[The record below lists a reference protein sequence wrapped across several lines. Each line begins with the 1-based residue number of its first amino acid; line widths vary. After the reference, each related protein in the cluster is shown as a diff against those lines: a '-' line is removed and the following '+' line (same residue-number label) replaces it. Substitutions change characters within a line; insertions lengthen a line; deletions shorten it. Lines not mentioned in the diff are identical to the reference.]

1 MTNKKKVFVVAVAV
15 CLIAILSL
23 SSLAWFSDADEVT
36 NNFQVAGGE
45 NEDPDEIFSI
55 DVMEA
60 VDLDGDGKVD
70 ATVGYD
76 KDPEFVNEAL
86 YENIMPGDMLL
97 KRPQA
102 KNTGSYAQ
110 WVRFK
115 VTIDNAS
122 DWVAVMQKYGY
133 ELHDL
138 LYMKDGVTKLTEA
151 DNWTFV
157 PEQTTVTDDKVTY
170 VFYYNEILEPGKT
183 AILFGNVKI
192 PFELNQYDMA
202 LFAEGKFQMVVTG
215 EAIQAEH
222 TGDNAV
228 EAFALVETT
237 QAIK

>member
-76 KDPEFVNEAL
+76 DDPNFVNEAL

-97 KRPQA
+97 
-102 KNTGSYAQ
+102 
-110 WVRFK
+110 
-115 VTIDNAS
+115 
-122 DWVAVMQKYGY
+122 
-133 ELHDL
+133 E
-138 LYMKDGVTKLTEA
+138 
-151 DNWTFV
+151 
-157 PEQTTVTDDKVTY
+157 
-170 VFYYNEILEPGKT
+170 
-183 AILFGNVKI
+183 
-192 PFELNQYDMA
+192 
-202 LFAEGKFQMVVTG
+202 
-215 EAIQAEH
+215 
-222 TGDNAV
+222 
-228 EAFALVETT
+228 
-237 QAIK
+237 

>member
-1 MTNKKKVFVVAVAV
+1 MNNKKKVFVVAVAV

-45 NEDPDEIFSI
+45 NEDPDDIFSI

-60 VDLDGDGKVD
+60 VDTDGDGKVD

-76 KDPEFVNEAL
+76 DDANPVHEAL
-86 YENIMPGDMLL
+86 YKDIVPGDMLI
-97 KRPQA
+97 KRPQS

-115 VTIDNAS
+115 VTFDNAN
-122 DWVAVMQKYGY
+122 DWIAVMAQYGY
-133 ELHDL
+133 ELLDL
-138 LYMKDGVTKLTEA
+138 LYLQDGTTKLT
-151 DNWTFV
+151 DSTNWTFV
-157 PEQTTVTDDKVTY
+157 PEDTYVENDKITY
-170 VFYYNEILEPGKT
+170 VFYRNEVIEPGDT

-192 PFELNQYDMA
+192 PVELTQYDMA
-202 LFAEGKFQMVVTG
+202 LFTEGKFQMVVRG

-222 TGDNAV
+222 TGDNCV
-228 EAFALVETT
+228 DAFKLVMGN
-237 QAIK
+237 